1 MPREVRITEAQ
12 IFKAINAG
20 KGITFEDERSAKE
33 YRGKLIADGYTVF
46 MGHPKGSNKWTVL
59 KVAKR
64 VDDGGVSLLD
74 ED

>member
-20 KGITFEDERSAKE
+20 KGVTFEDEQSAKA
-33 YRGKLIADGYTVF
+33 YKGQLIAEGYSVATW
-46 MGHPKGSNKWTVL
+46 HPKGSNKWTVL
-59 KVAKR
+59 KVAQR
-64 VDDGGVSLLD
+64 SGDEGFSLL